1 MFGTKHSKTNQFQK
15 TVKYKTN
22 EQITK
27 YSNWNMQ
34 MQIQPGKISTQYS
47 FFVFTCLYQVQL
59 CLKLYWA
66 KSMQLVSH

>member
-34 MQIQPGKISTQYS
+34 MQIQPDKISTFS
-47 FFVFTCLYQVQL
+47 FCVYMFVASSIVP
-59 CLKLYWA
+59 
-66 KSMQLVSH
+66 

>member
-1 MFGTKHSKTNQFQK
+1 MFGTNHSKTNEFQK

-34 MQIQPGKISTQYS
+34 MQIQPGKISTFS
-47 FFVFTCLYQVQL
+47 FCVYMFVPSSIVP
-59 CLKLYWA
+59 
-66 KSMQLVSH
+66 

>member
-1 MFGTKHSKTNQFQK
+1 MFGTKQSKTNGFQK

-34 MQIQPGKISTQYS
+34 MQIQPGKISTCS
-47 FFVFTCLYQVQL
+47 FCFCMFVPSSRH
-59 CLKLYWA
+59 KLYWA
-66 KSMQLVSH
+66 CSMQLVSH